1 MVTMPD
7 TGAVMVVDDDKTV
20 AGSAHTAP
28 DTQRRWVF
36 VDVLNV
42 VACLAVIL
50 LHVSLNAFSPEPSRT
65 WVEAVAFQAVGIFAV
80 PVYFMISGMNLLG
93 YQRRYSTRTFFRKRL
108 WRVGKVLV
116 LASLVCYLLF
126 GLFPSAFGTQAVAD
140 SFGPVDFVK
149 RFLADDINSFYWFL
163 YSIIYLYMITP
174 LLSLAADDKRLMQYL
189 IVVDFAIAWGVPL
202 LERLGVAER
211 YLESLLHWPLYMS
224 QDMLYFLL
232 GYYLIHHVEWR
243 VPAWVWLLVAGA
255 AAAVMFGT
263 ALWTNGYFS
272 GGLSGEYH
280 NYAVN
285 GSPVR
290 VVESVAVFMLLRECE
305 PRLRAVPERARG
317 LIRVLS
323 GAVLGVYLFHLP
335 VINWLTAN
343 VHGAFGD
350 ALARYPLLRLV
361 VIYAVTVVI
370 VIAVKRLIAVARNAI
385 RR

>member
-1 MVTMPD
+1 M
-7 TGAVMVVDDDKTV
+7 
-20 AGSAHTAP
+20 
-28 DTQRRWVF
+28 
-36 VDVLNV
+36 
-42 VACLAVIL
+42 
-50 LHVSLNAFSPEPSRT
+50 
-65 WVEAVAFQAVGIFAV
+65 
-80 PVYFMISGMNLLG
+80 
-93 YQRRYSTRTFFRKRL
+93 
-108 WRVGKVLV
+108 
-116 LASLVCYLLF
+116 
-126 GLFPSAFGTQAVAD
+126 
-140 SFGPVDFVK
+140 DFVK